1 MCCIWSKQVNIFLI
15 FKLYEVNRFL
25 ISLSEI
31 QHFYFQVFIVIST
44 FKYFILCL
52 LNLFYF
58 ENPNKAVQ
66 CTVCKFL
73 SLSIL
78 TCRSIL
84 YKLWFCR
91 VCGCNRQDFCIVF
104 ANGYIIVKELSSL
117 CIENKQGLRKLVCK
131 KKKSFKKILNM
142 LY

>member
-15 FKLYEVNRFL
+15 FKLYEVERFL

-31 QHFYFQVFIVIST
+31 QHFDFQVFIVIST

-66 CTVCKFL
+66 YTVCKFL

-117 CIENKQGLRKLVCK
+117 CIENKQGLRKLVYK
-131 KKKSFKKILNM
+131 KKKSFKKNLNM